1 MDKCKYC
8 QADLEEGSL
17 ICPSCGADNGQPDAQ
32 SPQTTLPTQE
42 KEPEVENRQD
52 AETAADETT
61 EKTAEEPSAEAETE
75 NVPESAE
82 QTAPAPESAPEP
94 TPIQEGVK
102 ATPGKIALAIAAVVV
117 LLAALAALVWMGVT
131 GGKAGTEEPA
141 DATEASVETTPATVP
156 ADGNPEDVTCKG
168 TYTVTDEE
176 ALANKDTVVATAGE
190 YQLTNGQLQVY
201 YWMEVQNFLTNY
213 GGYAP
218 YFGLDYTKPMDT
230 QISMDDRGLTWQQF
244 FLDGALNTWQRT
256 QALSSEAAKNNLTMQ
271 KEDQEYLDS
280 LEQSIPELAEQ
291 YEMTTEELLQRNFGA
306 GADVE
311 EYQNFWELNLSG
323 VAYLDSQV
331 DEMVPTDEELEAFF
345 NEHKEQY
352 ANSGLSEED
361 QFVDVRH
368 ILVLV
373 EGGTQDEEGNTTYS
387 DEEWEAC
394 RQEAQAILDEWLAGD
409 ATEDSFAALATEK
422 TEDPGSQSTGGL
434 YQQVYEGQMVQAFN
448 DWCFDESRQTGDY
461 GLVKTEYGY
470 HVMYFVDSQPQWKY
484 YAQSDWIKE
493 QSNQMLAELVS
504 QYPLEVNYE
513 DITLANVELGA

>member
-8 QADLEEGSL
+8 QAELEEGSL

-32 SPQTTLPTQE
+32 SPQTNLPPQE

-61 EKTAEEPSAEAETE
+61 EKTAEEPSAEKETE
-75 NVPESAE
+75 TAPESAE
-82 QTAPAPESAPEP
+82 QVTPEPQSAPEP

-117 LLAALAALVWMGVT
+117 LLAALVALVWMGVT
-131 GGKAGTEEPA
+131 GGKTGTEEPA
-141 DATEASVETTPATVP
+141 DATEVSAETTPATVP
-156 ADGNPEDVTCKG
+156 PDGNPEDVTCKG

-201 YWMEVQNFLTNY
+201 YWMEVQGFLSTY
-213 GGYAP
+213 GSYAP
-218 YFGLDYTKPMDT
+218 YFGLDYTKPLDT
-230 QISMDDRGLTWQQF
+230 QISMDNQDLTWQQY
-244 FLDGALNTWQRT
+244 FLDCALKNWQ
-256 QALSSEAAKNNLTMQ
+256 QVQSLSSEAEKNNMELSQ
-271 KEDQEYLDS
+271 ESQEYLDN
-280 LEQSIPELAEQ
+280 LEQSVAELAEQ
-291 YEMTTEELLQRNFGA
+291 YNVTTEELLLSNFGTGA
-306 GADVE
+306 GME
-311 EYQNFWELNLSG
+311 EYRYFQELYESG
-323 VAYLDSQV
+323 YPYYTSRTE
-331 DEMVPTDEELEAFF
+331 EMVPTDEELEAFF